1 VRPPPKKCASRQV
14 VNLSVCHEVPGRRPQ
29 YYNAGTEETESRA
42 EVLATDSATDVQA
55 KIGVRI
61 MPGTDSV
68 EGTLGLL
75 VGLFTYKSSFCSC
88 SACSACLPYSIFL
101 AHISAGYTERQVQR
115 LQVFPLLLINMRLGA
130 ELPR

>member
-1 VRPPPKKCASRQV
+1 MANTISLNSIFSQFINQLFKAALFISV
-14 VNLSVCHEVPGRRPQ
+14 VSLLIIS
-29 YYNAGTEETESRA
+29 
-42 EVLATDSATDVQA
+42 TDVQA

-115 LQVFPLLLINMRLGA
+115 LQVFSLLLINMRLGA